1 MDDSTGILPGLP
13 VMGNPVHV
21 AFDGGQLTSD
31 AGILPLA
38 AVEVNWPP
46 RQIAAV
52 TYGAVCPKTNPSA
65 QPQTPIIRVPNA
77 TQNHVKRP
85 LSDRKP
91 VRLMNDP
98 G

>member
-1 MDDSTGILPGLP
+1 M
-13 VMGNPVHV
+13 
-21 AFDGGQLTSD
+21 
-31 AGILPLA
+31 
-38 AVEVNWPP
+38 
-46 RQIAAV
+46 

-65 QPQTPIIRVPNA
+65 QPQTPTIRVPNA

-91 VRLMNDP
+91 VCLVNDP